1 MAPAPRLAE
10 MPLAE
15 LEAYLSSLDGPALT
29 AALKGVSRDPRAGA
43 RKLAGRFAR
52 RLEAAAAEERRTEE
66 MFRFEWGLREQG
78 YRVVAGVDEVGR
90 GALAGPLTAAA
101 VVLPEADV
109 ILGLKDSKLLDRA
122 RRDALAVVI
131 QERAVAHAVVHVHAD
146 EIDREGI
153 QLANMMGMRR
163 AVEALGL
170 GCDYVLTDGFQLAGM
185 PMPCLGLVRGDK
197 RSASIAGAS
206 ILAKSTRDALMR
218 EMGGLHPGYG
228 FEEHVGYSTAAHVD
242 AIRRLGPSPIHRKSF
257 APVATCAEPELDLG

>member
-1 MAPAPRLAE
+1 MARAPRPAD
-10 MPLAE
+10 MPLAD
-15 LEAYLSSLDGPALT
+15 LEAYLASLDG
-29 AALKGVSRDPRAGA
+29 AALALALKRISRDPRAGA
-43 RKLAGRFAR
+43 RKLVGRFMR
-52 RLEAAAAEERRTEE
+52 RLEAEAAEERRMEE
-66 MFRFEWGLREQG
+66 MLRFEWGLREQG
-78 YRVVAGVDEVGR
+78 YRVIAGVDEVGR

-109 ILGLKDSKLLDRA
+109 IRGLKDSKLLDEG
-122 RRDALAVVI
+122 RRDALAI
-131 QERAVAHAVVHVHAD
+131 EIRQTAVAHAVVHVDAD

-197 RSASIAGAS
+197 RSASIAAAS

-228 FEEHVGYSTAAHVD
+228 FDEHVGYSTAAHIE
-242 AIRRLGPSPIHRKSF
+242 AIRRLGPSPIHRRSF
-257 APVATCAEPELDLG
+257 APVATSMGPELDLK